1 MPGNLKAYLAE
12 IVGTFALVFAAAG
25 SVSMDAAAGG
35 KLGLTGMAL
44 AYGSATAV
52 ALFAFGPTSGGH
64 FNPAVTAGMIVAR
77 RIDAVTGVFYV
88 VSQLL
93 GAALAGLFLN
103 AVLHADTSHMGVCDL
118 QGVGFRAG
126 TLIEAVSTFFLVS
139 TFMATAGVR
148 RGPARLGP
156 LAVGLAV
163 VFGVLVTGPVTGAA
177 MNPARAFGPAVASGQ
192 WANWFVYWIGPLTG
206 GVTAAILQENIFLKF
221 NN

>member
-1 MPGNLKAYLAE
+1 MSGNFKAYLAE

-25 SVSMDAAAGG
+25 SVAMDAAAGG

-88 VSQLL
+88 ISQLL

-126 TLIEAVSTFFLVS
+126 TLIEAVSTFFWS
-139 TFMATAGVR
+139 RPSWPPRACAADR
-148 RGPARLGP
+148 RAWDRWPWVWP
-156 LAVGLAV
+156 
-163 VFGVLVTGPVTGAA
+163 
-177 MNPARAFGPAVASGQ
+177 
-192 WANWFVYWIGPLTG
+192 
-206 GVTAAILQENIFLKF
+206 
-221 NN
+221 